1 MSLKKQALSGVKWT
15 FIQQVGVQGIGF
27 VISIILAR
35 LLSPKEFGL
44 IAMITVFIGIGNT
57 LLNAGMGSSLI
68 RSKEEE
74 LDEADYS
81 TVFYFNLIMSI
92 IIYGIIFI
100 AAPYIALFYKQ
111 PLLTSLVRWLALV
124 LIINAFVLIQQT
136 RLTKLMDFKTQAKV
150 AIPSLLIGGGIGL
163 SMAYL
168 GYGVW
173 SLIAFNLAKSF
184 FNALFL
190 WVQSKW
196 KPLWIFHRE
205 KFKKHFHFGY
215 KLTLSGLL
223 DTIYNNAYNIVIG
236 KFFLPA
242 QVGFYQ
248 RAKTLTMYPV
258 GTISAIM
265 GKVTYPLFS
274 KIQND
279 NSRLKSVYKKI
290 LQMNIFVLAPILTTA
305 GVLAKPLFRFLLTE
319 KWLAAVPYFQ
329 ILLITGLLYPIHAF
343 NLNILNVKGRSDL
356 FLKLEIIKKILVT
369 IAIIIALNFGIYGLL
384 WSSVIT
390 SILAFFINTHYS
402 GRFIN
407 YSAWEQIKDIIPN
420 LLLAVFVGIGVYFTD
435 QLLKNYTDSDFL
447 RLLLGSL
454 LSFMLYIC
462 LSYVLKL
469 DSLTEIIS
477 IVKEYRKK

>member
-1 MSLKKQALSGVKWT
+1 MSLKNQALSGVKWT

-35 LLSPKEFGL
+35 LLTPKEFGL
-44 IAMITVFIGIGNT
+44 IGMIYIFIGIGNT

-81 TVFYFNLIMSI
+81 TVFYFNLVVSLV
-92 IIYGIIFI
+92 IYGAIFLL
-100 AAPYIALFYKQ
+100 APYIALFYKQ
-111 PLLTSLVRWLALV
+111 PLLTSLVRWLSLI
-124 LIINAFVLIQQT
+124 LIINAFALIQQT

-150 AIPSLLIGGGIGL
+150 AIPALIIGGIIGV
-163 SMAYL
+163 SMAYM

-173 SLIAFNLAKSF
+173 SLIAFNVAKAF
-184 FNALFL
+184 FSALFFWL
-190 WVQSKW
+190 QSKW
-196 KPLWIFHRE
+196 HPLWVFHPE

-223 DTIYNNAYNIVIG
+223 DTIYSNAYNIVIG

-248 RAKTLTMYPV
+248 RAKALTMYPV

-274 KIQND
+274 KIQDD
-279 NSRLKSVYKKI
+279 NIRLKSVYKKI
-290 LQMNIFVLAPILTTA
+290 LQMNIFVLAPVLMTA
-305 GVLAKPLFRFLLTE
+305 GVLATPLFRFLLTD
-319 KWLAAVPYFQ
+319 KWLPAVPYFQ

-356 FLKLEIIKKILVT
+356 FLKLEIVKKLLVT
-369 IAIIIALNFGIYGLL
+369 FAIIIALNFGIYGLL
-384 WSSVIT
+384 WSSVAT

-402 GRFIN
+402 GRLIN
-407 YSAWEQIKDIIPN
+407 YSAWEQIKDIIPLI
-420 LLLAVFVGIGVYFTD
+420 LLSVIVGISVYFFD
-435 QLLKNYTDSDFL
+435 RLIVNYSDFV
-447 RLLLGSL
+447 RLFAGSL
-454 LSFMLYIC
+454 LSIMLYLC
-462 LSYVLKL
+462 LSYFTKM
-469 DSLTEIIS
+469 DSLSEILI
-477 IVKEYRKK
+477 IVKSYQKK